1 MLSQWDRED
10 ISDLTKK
17 SSLGVISGLRK
28 TLSPPSVVKVPI
40 SEAKSILKGRMKNLV
55 AQRKACALYGNKSTA
70 LHFLPP
76 K

>member
-17 SSLGVISGLRK
+17 SSLGDNQWFKKNPESSK
-28 TLSPPSVVKVPI
+28 CVKVPI